1 MLFRSNLPNSDW
13 IRKEYGSKSVNIAN
27 LAHAYEQAAME
38 SPKSVLD
45 EFALTDEEKQ
55 RAKLYATLSN
65 DLHTDM
71 HECLGHGSGK
81 LLEQTDQNALK
92 EYSSTLEE
100 ARADLFALYY
110 MYDDKMIELGLVSDK
125 QVAME
130 AYDSYIRN
138 GLLSQLT
145 RIQLGKDLTESHMQ
159 ARKLISSYALENSDC
174 IERVSQ
180 NNKTYFAIKDY
191 EKLQKVFGNLLA
203 IIQDIKSTGN
213 YAKGKELVE
222 TYGVKIDPLLH
233 KQVLERYQKL
243 NLKPYGGFVN
253 VEDRKS
259 VV

>member
-1 MLFRSNLPNSDW
+1 
-13 IRKEYGSKSVNIAN
+13 
-27 LAHAYEQAAME
+27 
-38 SPKSVLD
+38 
-45 EFALTDEEKQ
+45 
-55 RAKLYATLSN
+55 
-65 DLHTDM
+65 
-71 HECLGHGSGK
+71 
-81 LLEQTDQNALK
+81 
-92 EYSSTLEE
+92 
-100 ARADLFALYY
+100 

-174 IERVSQ
+174 IERVYQ

-253 VEDRKS
+253 VDIVPMRNSAGEVIDYSLEYPESFLEQMLRYGREYS
-259 VV
+259 FDE